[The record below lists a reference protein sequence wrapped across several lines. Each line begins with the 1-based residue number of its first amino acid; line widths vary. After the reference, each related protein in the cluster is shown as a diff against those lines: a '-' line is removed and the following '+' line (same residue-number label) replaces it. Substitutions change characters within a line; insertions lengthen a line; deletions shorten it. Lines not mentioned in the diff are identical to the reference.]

1 MSWSSPDVNDFDY
14 EYRVDTDVIS
24 SVEVSGGQSDP
35 DNPVTVRFVIQG
47 RTYTVS
53 NVYYPDGDSQL
64 VWVKW
69 HTPSEP
75 CVITIAVSVSGGG
88 TAQSTITCNIVD
100 LTATIRPTRW
110 RMTATT
116 VSVWSSIPEKRTR

>member
-1 MSWSSPDVNDFDY
+1 M
-14 EYRVDTDVIS
+14 I
-24 SVEVSGGQSDP
+24 
-35 DNPVTVRFVIQG
+35 VRFVIQG

-88 TAQSTITCNIVD
+88 TAQSTITCNVVD
-100 LTATIRPTRW
+100 LDGNDPPNRW

-116 VSVWSSIPEKRTR
+116 VSVWPLFQRKNR

>member
-1 MSWSSPDVNDFDY
+1 LEPPDVNDFDY

-75 CVITIAVSVSGGG
+75 CVITIAVSVSGGAEHDHLQHRG
-88 TAQSTITCNIVD
+88 SGRQRSAQ
-100 LTATIRPTRW
+100 PGGG
-110 RMTATT
+110 
-116 VSVWSSIPEKRTR
+116 